1 MRQSQGNPSEYRPW
15 RAASASRRR
24 ALGCYKQVS
33 AIHDERTGIQLAAD
47 SNGVMCMRR
56 SVLFSAAVLSISVFS
71 ASTYAQNHTDPAIN
85 SCIKEFYDPGM
96 YNYLTF
102 RNDCSQTLTIVF
114 VAKDGSGATGTM
126 ELRSGASD
134 SVGRSADGVVPKVG
148 GFQLYVCQAG
158 YMPVDE
164 NNKIVSKPRT
174 KFRCQSKE
182 EIVSGK

>member
-1 MRQSQGNPSEYRPW
+1 MRGSE
-15 RAASASRRR
+15 
-24 ALGCYKQVS
+24 
-33 AIHDERTGIQLAAD
+33 
-47 SNGVMCMRR
+47 
-56 SVLFSAAVLSISVFS
+56 LFSAAVLFISLCSSSSF
-71 ASTYAQNHTDPAIN
+71 AQNHTDPAVN

-102 RNDCSQTLTIVF
+102 KNSCSQTLTIVF

-134 SVGRSADGVVPKVG
+134 SVGRSADGVVPKIG

-158 YMPVDE
+158 YLPVDE
-164 NNKIVSKPRT
+164 NNKVVNKAHET
-174 KFRCQSKE
+174 FRCQSKS